1 MRSLQDL
8 ESQVDIL
15 FEKVICRNIMVLLD
29 VRNGKAVQGRLF
41 RILQ

>member
-1 MRSLQDL
+1 MRSLQEL
-8 ESQVDIL
+8 KTPVDIL
-15 FEKVICRNIMVLLD
+15 FEKVICRNIMFLLD